1 MAIGMLLILCGILG
15 IGTVIW
21 LILRGKSEEE
31 DREEIDDHY
40 NCHIC
45 DDRDCDCHRVEDAKD
60 TSQNSSDES

>member
-1 MAIGMLLILCGILG
+1 MMSMLLILVGVLG

-21 LILRGKSEEE
+21 LILSRKSEEE
-31 DREEIDDHY
+31 DQEEIDDHY

-45 DDRDCDCHRVEDAKD
+45 DDRDCECQRVEDSES